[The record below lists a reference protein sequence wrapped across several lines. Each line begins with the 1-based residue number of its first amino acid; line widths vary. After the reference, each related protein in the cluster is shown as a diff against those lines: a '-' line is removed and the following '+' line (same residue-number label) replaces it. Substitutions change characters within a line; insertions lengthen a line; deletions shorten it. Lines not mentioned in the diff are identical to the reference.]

1 MFSRYENVQKCDCS
15 VRRRL
20 TGYPARVCGVCHSL
34 LHKSSAWYWYSYCV
48 LVGYDI
54 VQSGRWPPTLP
65 SDVVSPSLLSHKKPK
80 RQQLEFLAASEHLGR
95 VDKVIAIGF
104 VPGGGGDG
112 RNE

>member
-1 MFSRYENVQKCDCS
+1 M
-15 VRRRL
+15 
-20 TGYPARVCGVCHSL
+20 
-34 LHKSSAWYWYSYCV
+34 
-48 LVGYDI
+48 
-54 VQSGRWPPTLP
+54 P